1 MKLLSIN
8 FPGWNPINTENINN
22 TQISLRYRIE
32 KENESSLN
40 SGMKDP
46 IKVVRYTV
54 TDRLSHEASVVSKQI
69 DILGMKN

>member
-1 MKLLSIN
+1 MKLISIN

-40 SGMKDP
+40 SGM
-46 IKVVRYTV
+46 VVRYTV

>member
-1 MKLLSIN
+1 
-8 FPGWNPINTENINN
+8 
-22 TQISLRYRIE
+22 
-32 KENESSLN
+32 
-40 SGMKDP
+40 MKDP